1 VRGKVKIGESGKE
14 VLMVGEGLRLNP
26 PPFSHA
32 YIINPFSPTLAL
44 TFSLLYNKVFSPM
57 KNKYIIS
64 SRETF
69 SKSRLVF
76 RDNLL
81 Q

>member
-14 VLMVGEGLRLNP
+14 VLRVGEGLSLNP

-32 YIINPFSPTLAL
+32 YIINPFSPTLTL

-57 KNKYIIS
+57 KNK
-64 SRETF
+64 
-69 SKSRLVF
+69 
-76 RDNLL
+76 
-81 Q
+81 